1 MTTLL
6 AALIVFGVLITVH
19 ELGHFAA
26 AKLVG
31 MQVDEFAIGFGPKLY
46 QTEKKGTVY
55 TLRALPLGGFNR
67 IAGMEPG
74 EENVENGF
82 HTKPLWARMVVILAG
97 VTMNFLLP
105 LLLFFGIFFF
115 HGTETPVNE
124 PVLGRVMD
132 HQPASDAGLM
142 KGDRIIS
149 INGTKLS
156 AWTDVSTLI
165 QEAGSKKST
174 LVIQRGGKTLEK
186 TLIPQFDQ
194 EAGRYLIGVMPTLEK
209 RPLGLS
215 ESVRY
220 AVLTEGRIM
229 KGMVDGLRQ
238 ILTGKAG
245 VNVAGPIG
253 VAQMAGS
260 VAQEGMIPFLTFIAF
275 LSLNLGILN
284 LIPIPALDGG
294 QFLILAVEG
303 ILRHPLPPKA
313 KERVQLVGVALILG
327 LTIYATIS
335 DILR

>member
-46 QTEKKGTVY
+46 QTEEKGTVY

-105 LLLFFGIFFF
+105 LLVFFGIFFF
-115 HGTETPVNE
+115 HGAETPVNE

-186 TLIPQFDQ
+186 TLIPQFD
-194 EAGRYLIGVMPTLEK
+194 
-209 RPLGLS
+209 
-215 ESVRY
+215 
-220 AVLTEGRIM
+220 
-229 KGMVDGLRQ
+229 
-238 ILTGKAG
+238 
-245 VNVAGPIG
+245 
-253 VAQMAGS
+253 
-260 VAQEGMIPFLTFIAF
+260 
-275 LSLNLGILN
+275 
-284 LIPIPALDGG
+284 
-294 QFLILAVEG
+294 
-303 ILRHPLPPKA
+303 
-313 KERVQLVGVALILG
+313 
-327 LTIYATIS
+327 
-335 DILR
+335 

>member
-46 QTEKKGTVY
+46 QTEEKGTVY

-124 PVLGRVMD
+124 PVLGRMV
-132 HQPASDAGLM
+132 L
-142 KGDRIIS
+142 
-149 INGTKLS
+149 
-156 AWTDVSTLI
+156 
-165 QEAGSKKST
+165 
-174 LVIQRGGKTLEK
+174 
-186 TLIPQFDQ
+186 
-194 EAGRYLIGVMPTLEK
+194 GVVVF
-209 RPLGLS
+209 S
-215 ESVRY
+215 CS
-220 AVLTEGRIM
+220 
-229 KGMVDGLRQ
+229 
-238 ILTGKAG
+238 
-245 VNVAGPIG
+245 
-253 VAQMAGS
+253 
-260 VAQEGMIPFLTFIAF
+260 
-275 LSLNLGILN
+275 
-284 LIPIPALDGG
+284 
-294 QFLILAVEG
+294 
-303 ILRHPLPPKA
+303 
-313 KERVQLVGVALILG
+313 
-327 LTIYATIS
+327 
-335 DILR
+335 

>member
-46 QTEKKGTVY
+46 QTEEKGTVY

-82 HTKPLWARMVVILAG
+82 HTKPLWARMVVI
-97 VTMNFLLP
+97 
-105 LLLFFGIFFF
+105 
-115 HGTETPVNE
+115 
-124 PVLGRVMD
+124 
-132 HQPASDAGLM
+132 
-142 KGDRIIS
+142 RIIS

-303 ILRHPLPPKA
+303 ILRHPLPRSHPCP
-313 KERVQLVGVALILG
+313 
-327 LTIYATIS
+327 
-335 DILR
+335 DP

>member
-46 QTEKKGTVY
+46 QTEEKGTVY

-142 KGDRIIS
+142 KGGPDHFH
-149 INGTKLS
+149 
-156 AWTDVSTLI
+156 
-165 QEAGSKKST
+165 
-174 LVIQRGGKTLEK
+174 QRNET
-186 TLIPQFDQ
+186 
-194 EAGRYLIGVMPTLEK
+194 IG
-209 RPLGLS
+209 
-215 ESVRY
+215 
-220 AVLTEGRIM
+220 
-229 KGMVDGLRQ
+229 
-238 ILTGKAG
+238 
-245 VNVAGPIG
+245 
-253 VAQMAGS
+253 
-260 VAQEGMIPFLTFIAF
+260 
-275 LSLNLGILN
+275 
-284 LIPIPALDGG
+284 LDGCVYPDPRSR
-294 QFLILAVEG
+294 QQEKHACYPTRREDPRKDLDSSI
-303 ILRHPLPPKA
+303 
-313 KERVQLVGVALILG
+313 
-327 LTIYATIS
+327 
-335 DILR
+335 